1 MQIEYFGRDKTGV
14 EYQKITLTNDS
25 GVSASFSDLGG
36 TWLTMMVPNKAGVFN
51 NVVLGYDTL
60 EEYLVNEPHLGAI
73 IGRNSN
79 RIAYGKY
86 DLEGESYQVEQ
97 NIYPHS
103 LHSGNAYWR
112 LRKWDFI
119 TGREAS
125 GEYVEF
131 SLFSKDMD
139 QGYPGNASV
148 KVRYTL
154 MEDNTL
160 LIGYTME
167 SDKTTL
173 CNLTNHAYFN
183 LSDGKENI
191 LSHEICIH
199 ADSYLKA
206 DKYLIPNGEVLSVD
220 NTPMDFRTFKV
231 IGKDIDA
238 DFEDI
243 RLAGGYDHNYILGR
257 EGENPYALA
266 NVRKVIIA
274 KENESGRRM
283 EVYTDMPI
291 VQFYTGNFLNEEK
304 FKRNAGFCLETQFA
318 GNGINIDFD
327 PKPILKVGE
336 KFVSHTAYKFL
347 VE

>member
-1 MQIEYFGRDKTGV
+1 MQIEYFGTDTNGV
-14 EYQKITLTNDS
+14 EYQKIILSNAKGS
-25 GVSASFSDLGG
+25 SASFSNLGG
-36 TWLTMMVPNKAGVFN
+36 TWLTMMVPNKAGAFH

-60 EEYLVNEPHLGAI
+60 EEYLVNEPHFGAI
-73 IGRNSN
+73 IGRNAN
-79 RIAYGKY
+79 RIAYGTY
-86 DLEGESYQVEQ
+86 ELEGHSYQVEQ

-112 LRKWDFI
+112 LRKWEYI
-119 TGREAS
+119 TGTDER

-139 QGYPGNASV
+139 QGYPGNAHVS
-148 KVRYTL
+148 VRYTL
-154 MEDNTL
+154 MEDDTL
-160 LIGYTME
+160 LIAYTME

-183 LSDGKENI
+183 LSDDAKDI

-199 ADSYLKA
+199 ADAYLRA
-206 DKYLIPNGEVLSVD
+206 NQYLIPTGEVVSLDGS
-220 NTPMDFRTFKV
+220 PLDFRAWKE
-231 IGKDIDA
+231 IGKDIHTDC
-238 DFEDI
+238 EDI
-243 RLAGGYDHNYILGR
+243 RLAGGYDHNYILNT
-257 EGENPYALA
+257 EGENPYQLP

-274 KENESGRRM
+274 KEKISGRMM

-291 VQFYTGNFLNEEK
+291 VQFYTGNFLNEDK

-318 GNGINIDFD
+318 GNGINLDFE
-327 PKPILKVGE
+327 PKPILKAGE
-336 KFVSHTAYKFL
+336 RFVSHTAYKFL